1 MCLQNI
7 YLLLVLLYYAQ
18 AELFTAK
25 PKDVEEFEGQIATLK
40 CFLGEFIEAKYVVSW
55 WKAGSKLTEQNEVV
69 TMDERM
75 TVNLDELPYPG
86 AFSYSLLITNILL
99 KDEGGYH
106 CQIDRTPPITSGIA
120 RLTVLQVP
128 SVEYPKCTKS
138 ANSYIVGSQVKLTC
152 TCELLSPPVNL
163 VWSREGSFILPMDIQ
178 TEELEDFVYKHYIFT
193 AQKDDNDATFMC
205 QQKTK
210 IIPKIQNCTIRNL
223 NIQYRPEVKIQHTSA
238 LFAKIDS
245 ILFCQSFANPP
256 VTGFKWTFTPVLNAY
271 EYITDGQVLTLT
283 KLSMDRNG
291 TRITCSAENKIG
303 IGRNTMTLHMTKEI
317 RRNDNIQKNDND
329 LEISPEAEENNLDIY
344 GKDNPSISL
353 YVVIIIIILVVI
365 IVVVVVIIPV
375 YYQCFCKTRTTINT
389 SGREIY
395 QPTVYYDPRDRSSN
409 SGLYDRSLPR
419 LPNTGH
425 YGHWRHSFASQVPE
439 DLDQQGYMYIEER
452 NGQNTL

>member
-138 ANSYIVGSQVKLTC
+138 ANSYIVGSQVGRFISLLC
-152 TCELLSPPVNL
+152 TMIPEIVLQIVVSMIDLYL
-163 VWSREGSFILPMDIQ
+163 VYRTQ
-178 TEELEDFVYKHYIFT
+178 
-193 AQKDDNDATFMC
+193 ATM
-205 QQKTK
+205 
-210 IIPKIQNCTIRNL
+210 
-223 NIQYRPEVKIQHTSA
+223 
-238 LFAKIDS
+238 
-245 ILFCQSFANPP
+245 
-256 VTGFKWTFTPVLNAY
+256 VTGDTRLHLKFLK
-271 EYITDGQVLTLT
+271 ILTS
-283 KLSMDRNG
+283 K
-291 TRITCSAENKIG
+291 
-303 IGRNTMTLHMTKEI
+303 
-317 RRNDNIQKNDND
+317 
-329 LEISPEAEENNLDIY
+329 DI
-344 GKDNPSISL
+344 
-353 YVVIIIIILVVI
+353 
-365 IVVVVVIIPV
+365 
-375 YYQCFCKTRTTINT
+375 CT
-389 SGREIY
+389 
-395 QPTVYYDPRDRSSN
+395 
-409 SGLYDRSLPR
+409 
-419 LPNTGH
+419 
-425 YGHWRHSFASQVPE
+425 
-439 DLDQQGYMYIEER
+439 
-452 NGQNTL
+452 